1 MLAGKLRMTEV
12 KEQTNLKNLTSL
24 EDYIVQVG
32 QGEIAD
38 RVNERLGRMDVG
50 VMLLRKVWQRD
61 LQALAEGRP
70 LKQWV
75 IPESFGNTGLV

>member
-1 MLAGKLRMTEV
+1 MLAGKLHMAEV
-12 KEQTNLKNLTSL
+12 KKQTNLKNLTSL

-32 QGEIAD
+32 QGAIAD

-50 VMLLRKVWQRD
+50 VILLRKIWERE
-61 LQALAEGRP
+61 LQALADGRP

-75 IPESFGNTGLV
+75 IQESFRDTGLV

>member
-1 MLAGKLRMTEV
+1 V
-12 KEQTNLKNLTSL
+12 KNQTNLKNLTSL

-32 QGEIAD
+32 QGAIAD
-38 RVNERLGRMDVG
+38 RINERLGRMDVG
-50 VMLLRKVWQRD
+50 VILLRKIWERE

-75 IPESFGNTGLV
+75 IPESFEDKGMV